1 MSNFVAIIPNPRGGD
16 TVLHG
21 EDENS
26 LTSIVESLYPE
37 WPYEIIPHDKRD
49 DRINTSVGKDR
60 KSKSKFTSDE
70 FKVHQFMGT
79 VLNYTP
85 ASNVGAYN
93 SQRDGMVNILSI
105 AAYRYSVYNATT
117 HHHLAR
123 VFDIGVGDEQYV
135 VKVTGNAVTE
145 YYHVNGIYN
154 GVKRFAVAHDVDT
167 HEVIEYYEPG
177 ENGIHKFS
185 LQGELLAVTN
195 GNIAELTPSQTS
207 GVPQNVL
214 RKSFAWSQK
223 PYGLI
228 LEYIE

>member
-1 MSNFVAIIPNPRGGD
+1 MSNFVAIIPNPRGGN

-21 EDENS
+21 DDEDS
-26 LTSIVESLYPE
+26 LALIVESLYPE

-49 DRINTSVGKDR
+49 DRVNTSVGKDR
-60 KSKSKFTSDE
+60 KNKSKFTSDE

-93 SQRDGMVNILSI
+93 THRDETVNILSI

-117 HHHLAR
+117 HQRLAR

-135 VKVTGNAVTE
+135 VKVSGNAVTE
-145 YYHVNGIYN
+145 YYHINEVYD
-154 GVKRFAVAHDVDT
+154 GVSRFAVAHDVDT

-177 ENGIHKFS
+177 ANGIHKFS
-185 LQGELLAVTN
+185 LVGELLATTN
-195 GNIAELTPSQTS
+195 GNVSELTPEQTAT
-207 GVPQNVL
+207 VPQNVL
-214 RKSFAWSQK
+214 SKSFAWSQK

>member
-1 MSNFVAIIPNPRGGD
+1 MSNFVAIIPNPRGGN

-21 EDENS
+21 EDEAS
-26 LTSIVESLYPE
+26 LAATVESLYPD
-37 WPYEIIPHDKRD
+37 WPYEIIAHDKQD
-49 DRINTSVGKDR
+49 DRVNTSVGKDR
-60 KSKSKFTSDE
+60 KNKSKFASDE

-85 ASNVGAYN
+85 ASNVGMYTTR
-93 SQRDGMVNILSI
+93 RDEMVNILSI

-117 HHHLAR
+117 HQRLAR

-135 VKVTGNAVTE
+135 VKVTGNEVTE
-145 YYHVNGIYN
+145 YYQVNGIYN
-154 GVKRFAVAHDVDT
+154 GIPRFAVAHNVDT

-177 ENGIHKFS
+177 ANGIQKFS

-195 GNIAELTPSQTS
+195 GNISELTPEQTS

-214 RKSFAWSQK
+214 SKSFAWSQK
-223 PYGLI
+223 QYGLI